1 MNGVDIWR
9 IEMGELQ
16 TLIIAI
22 IALFIGG
29 WVRKSIPMLSKLDIP
44 NAVVG
49 AAIVAGLVLLGQLYF
64 DVNVVFGSR
73 MRDALL
79 LVFFTSIGLSA
90 KLHALKAGGK
100 PLVILCLVTVVA
112 LAAQN
117 LGGVALAMAW
127 GAHPA
132 FGVLIGSLSFVGGPG
147 TAMAWASQLEAEGLA
162 NASIVGVGASTLA
175 VVAGALVSGPVTGW
189 IIRRHK
195 LRSAAQ
201 PDDVTFAV
209 PEQAA
214 PDPDSGS
221 IERLLASVLVI
232 ATAVFMGEKINDF
245 GRVAGIVLPGFLS
258 AMIAGVIITN
268 LSDLF
273 RFKLDFV
280 PIEKGGAVALQLFLV
295 TALMATPLISVAQI
309 IVPLALNVAIQIA
322 VTVGIAYFVLFRLL
336 GRDYDAAVTAG
347 GFLGFGLSSMPV
359 AMGTMD
365 EVAKRYGPSPK
376 AFLLIT
382 LAGSFFVD
390 LANAFIA
397 KGFPVAAVLCHYARC
412 RRVTAAVNTKQS
424 ESH

>member
-1 MNGVDIWR
+1 MGGVDMWR
-9 IEMGELQ
+9 IELGELQ

-22 IALFIGG
+22 IALFIGK
-29 WVRKSIPMLSKLDIP
+29 WVRRSIPMLSKVDIP
-44 NAVVG
+44 NAVIG
-49 AAIVAGLVLLGQLYF
+49 AAIVASLVLIGQLYF
-64 DVNVVFGSR
+64 NIDVKFGSKTK
-73 MRDALL
+73 DVLL
-79 LVFFTSIGLSA
+79 LVFFTSLGLSA
-90 KLHALKAGGK
+90 KLHALLAGGK
-100 PLVILCLVTVVA
+100 PLLILCFVTVIA
-112 LAAQN
+112 LVAQN
-117 LGGVALAMAW
+117 LGGAALAVAW

-162 NASIVGVGASTLA
+162 NAAIVGVGASTLA
-175 VVAGALVSGPVTGW
+175 VVAGALVAGPVTGW

-195 LRSAAQ
+195 LHSSEN
-201 PDDVTFAV
+201 PDDVTFAI
-209 PEQAA
+209 PEEKTAT
-214 PDPDSGS
+214 DPDAGS

-232 ATAVFMGEKINDF
+232 STAVYMGEKINEL
-245 GRVAGIVLPGFLS
+245 GSVAGIVLPGFLS
-258 AMIAGVIITN
+258 AMIAGVLITN
-268 LSDLF
+268 LADLF
-273 RFKLDFV
+273 RFKLDFA
-280 PIEKGGAVALQLFLV
+280 PIERGGAVALQLFLV

-309 IVPLALNVAIQIA
+309 IVPLVLNVAIQIA
-322 VTVGIAYFVLFRLL
+322 VTVGIAYFLLFRLL

-397 KGFPVAAVLCHYARC
+397 KGLLSLPFFAITPVAG
-412 RRVTAAVNTKQS
+412 
-424 ESH
+424 

>member
-100 PLVILCLVTVVA
+100 PLLILCLVTVVA

-162 NASIVGVGASTLA
+162 NAAIVGVGASTLA

-209 PEQAA
+209 PEQAV

-397 KGFPVAAVLCHYARC
+397 KGFLSLPFFDITPIAG
-412 RRVTAAVNTKQS
+412 
-424 ESH
+424 

>member
-1 MNGVDIWR
+1 MSDVDMWR
-9 IEMGELQ
+9 LELGELQ

-29 WVRKSIPMLSKLDIP
+29 WLRRNISFLSRVDIP

-49 AAIVAGLVLLGQLYF
+49 AAVVAVLVLIGQLYF
-64 DVNVVFGSR
+64 HIDVSFGSR

-79 LVFFTSIGLSA
+79 LVFFTTIGLSA
-90 KLHALKAGGK
+90 KLEALRAGGK
-100 PLVILCLVTVVA
+100 PLLILCLVTLIVLV
-112 LAAQN
+112 AQN
-117 LGGVALAMAW
+117 VGGAAFAVAW

-132 FGVLIGSLSFVGGPG
+132 FGVLAGSLSFVGGPG
-147 TAMAWASQLEAEGLA
+147 TAMAWSNELEAQGLA
-162 NASIVGVGASTLA
+162 NAGIVGVGASTLA
-175 VVAGALVSGPVTGW
+175 IVAGALVAGPVTGW

-195 LRSAAQ
+195 LHSTAQ
-201 PDDVTFAV
+201 PTDLTFAA
-209 PEQAA
+209 PETAT
-214 PDPDSGS
+214 DPDAGS
-221 IERLLASVLVI
+221 IERLLGSVLVI
-232 ATAVFMGEKINDF
+232 ATAVFMGEKINQF
-245 GRVAGIVLPGFLS
+245 GNLAGMVLPGFLS

-273 RFKLDFV
+273 RYKLDFV
-280 PIEKGGAVALQLFLV
+280 PIERGGAVALQLFLV

-309 IVPLALNVAIQIA
+309 IVPLAVNVVIQITVTCA
-322 VTVGIAYFVLFRLL
+322 VAYFLLFRLL
-336 GRDYDAAVTAG
+336 GRDYDAAVTVG
-347 GFLGFGLSSMPV
+347 GFLGFGLASMPV

-397 KGFPVAAVLCHYARC
+397 KGFLSLPFFAITPAVGG
-412 RRVTAAVNTKQS
+412 
-424 ESH
+424 

>member
-1 MNGVDIWR
+1 MDSLGMWR
-9 IEMGELQ
+9 IELGELQ

-29 WVRKSIPMLSKLDIP
+29 WVRRTIPALSKLDIP

-49 AAIVAGLVLLGQLYF
+49 AAIVATLVLLGQIWLDI
-64 DVNVVFGSR
+64 DVSFGSR
-73 MRDALL
+73 IRDALL

-100 PLVILCLVTVVA
+100 PLVILCLVTVIA
-112 LAAQN
+112 LVAQN
-117 LGGVALAMAW
+117 IGGATLAVLW

-162 NASIVGVGASTLA
+162 NAGLVGVGASTLA
-175 VVAGALVSGPVTGW
+175 IVSGALVAGPVTGW

-195 LRSAAQ
+195 LHGTAKPSE
-201 PDDVTFAV
+201 VTFAIPDETV
-209 PEQAA
+209 AA
-214 PDPDSGS
+214 GS
-221 IERLLASVLVI
+221 ETSTIESLLASVLVI
-232 ATAVFMGEKINDF
+232 ATAVFLGEKINEV

-258 AMIAGVIITN
+258 AMIAGVVITN
-268 LSDLF
+268 LADLF

-280 PIEKGGAVALQLFLV
+280 PIERGGAVALQLFLV

-309 IVPLALNVAIQIA
+309 ILPLALNVAIQIG
-322 VTVGIAYFVLFRLL
+322 VTVGVAYFLLFRLL
-336 GRDYDAAVTAG
+336 GRDYDAAVTVG
-347 GFLGFGLSSMPV
+347 GFLGFGLASMPV

-397 KGFPVAAVLCHYARC
+397 KGFLSLPFFAITPVAG
-412 RRVTAAVNTKQS
+412 
-424 ESH
+424 

>member
-1 MNGVDIWR
+1 MSDVDMWR
-9 IEMGELQ
+9 LELGELQ

-29 WVRKSIPMLSKLDIP
+29 WLRRNISFLSRVDIP

-49 AAIVAGLVLLGQLYF
+49 AAVVAILVLIGQISF
-64 DVNVVFGSR
+64 HIDVSFGSR

-79 LVFFTSIGLSA
+79 LVFFTTIGLSA
-90 KLHALKAGGK
+90 KLEALRAGGK
-100 PLVILCLVTVVA
+100 PLLILCLVTLFVLV
-112 LAAQN
+112 AQN
-117 LGGVALAMAW
+117 VGGAAFAVVW

-132 FGVLIGSLSFVGGPG
+132 FGVLAGSLSFVGGPG
-147 TAMAWASQLEAEGLA
+147 TAMAWSNELEAQGLA
-162 NASIVGVGASTLA
+162 NAGIVGVGASTLA
-175 VVAGALVSGPVTGW
+175 IVAGALVAGPVTGW

-195 LRSAAQ
+195 LHSTAQ
-201 PDDVTFAV
+201 PTDLTFAA
-209 PEQAA
+209 PETAT
-214 PDPDSGS
+214 DPDAGS
-221 IERLLASVLVI
+221 IERLLGSVLVI
-232 ATAVFMGEKINDF
+232 ATAVFMGEKINQF
-245 GRVAGIVLPGFLS
+245 GNLAGMVLPGFLS

-273 RFKLDFV
+273 RYKLDFV
-280 PIEKGGAVALQLFLV
+280 PIERGGAVALQLFLV

-309 IVPLALNVAIQIA
+309 IVPLAVNVVIQITVTCA
-322 VTVGIAYFVLFRLL
+322 VAYFLLFRLL
-336 GRDYDAAVTAG
+336 GRDYDAAVTVG
-347 GFLGFGLSSMPV
+347 GFLGFGLASMPV

-397 KGFPVAAVLCHYARC
+397 KGFLSLPFFAITPAVGG
-412 RRVTAAVNTKQS
+412 
-424 ESH
+424 